1 MSRAALQIKRF
12 GQGSYRVMKDV
23 IIKQEIPKSQ
33 EVVDNRDHNLV
44 ARQKTSTGE
53 D

>member
-1 MSRAALQIKRF
+1 MSGAAPQIKRF
-12 GQGSYRVMKDV
+12 GQGSYKAMKDV

-44 ARQKTSTGE
+44 PSQKTGTGE